1 MASSPHTRTRS
12 QPGIS
17 ANELARYL
25 VAGDH
30 AREGIIRAAKEI
42 STARVIRYKDL
53 RNGIAAYLG
62 DPARPRS
69 ALASLE
75 ALLRQKASDRSGTAF
90 TREDAQASLEAL
102 DTFYRFQNQLGG
114 FNFSQPRRWAG
125 ALSIEGLAVSVYPD
139 LALTQS
145 SRSGDRYGV
154 ALFRLA
160 KGDEQESA
168 TAATKRA
175 EIAKYVAT
183 LAFMQA
189 SAHCI
194 PDHVAHPELCLS
206 IDVQNQEIV
215 AASRS
220 QTQRVNNIRAA
231 CRQIV
236 RAWEIV

>member
-1 MASSPHTRTRS
+1 M
-12 QPGIS
+12 
-17 ANELARYL
+17 ARYL

-30 AREGIIRAAKEI
+30 AREGIIRQAKEI
-42 STARVIRYKDL
+42 STARVIRYRDL

-62 DPARPRS
+62 DPARSRATLA
-69 ALASLE
+69 ALE
-75 ALLRQKASDRSGTAF
+75 TLLRQKAGDRSGTSF

-102 DTFYRFQNQLGG
+102 ETFHRFQNQLGG
-114 FNFSQPRRWAG
+114 YSFTQPGKWAG
-125 ALSIEGLAVSVYPD
+125 ALPIEGLAVNVYPD
-139 LALTQS
+139 LALTQA

-154 ALFRLA
+154 AIFRLA
-160 KGDEQESA
+160 KGDDQASEN
-168 TAATKRA
+168 AASKRA

-194 PDHVAHPELCLS
+194 PGHVAYPGLCLS

-215 AASRS
+215 PASRS

-236 RAWEIV
+236 RAWNSV